1 MNASY
6 DRVVRLVAMVN
17 EKIAHEGS
25 CVAECLRSITP

>member
-25 CVAECLRSITP
+25 CAAERRGSITP